1 MNKIYL
7 RLQSRWRLFQ
17 NRSNDIICFFSSM
30 IKRKENKKENK
41 IHSTFLP
48 HVLEPLMLRETFA
61 GGRPVV
67 WQLVSAVQA
76 GAVEQPTCLAQC
88 LSGGNLFV
96 TQCDAGEQKS
106 IPHQSGCEAGNLS
119 SRLQCSAR
127 TAHAVNRSQNSVIQN
142 ITVFFFFKC
151 IAAQ

>member
-1 MNKIYL
+1 
-7 RLQSRWRLFQ
+7 
-17 NRSNDIICFFSSM
+17 
-30 IKRKENKKENK
+30 
-41 IHSTFLP
+41 
-48 HVLEPLMLRETFA
+48 MLRETFA

-106 IPHQSGCEAGNLS
+106 IPHSGRFHQHS
-119 SRLQCSAR
+119 SADFPNALRC
-127 TAHAVNRSQNSVIQN
+127 TRSLVIIIIRGKDRGCN
-142 ITVFFFFKC
+142 VT
-151 IAAQ
+151 